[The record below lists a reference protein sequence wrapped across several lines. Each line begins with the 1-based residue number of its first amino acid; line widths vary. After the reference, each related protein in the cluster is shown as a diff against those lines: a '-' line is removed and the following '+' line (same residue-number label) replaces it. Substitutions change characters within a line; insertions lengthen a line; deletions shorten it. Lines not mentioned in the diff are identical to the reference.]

1 MGDQDLV
8 RLSVEAAH
16 LAVRGQPY
24 GELLANAVHRQ
35 LRADAGAGLTTW
47 TVGADGADRVSVDV
61 AGQDPLDATYVERAK
76 AVVSQHPS
84 FSAGLPELATHR
96 VSDLTPMGPFWDSEP
111 YEAMHGFCGGRYP
124 AALTLLATP
133 TTLVFLGVHRS
144 RHDFSDDDMRRL
156 ELVRQPLAS
165 ALVFR
170 HQLEDAARRM
180 QTILPPSV
188 TFTDREA
195 EVLALVARG
204 WTDRRIAHRLGITE
218 RGVRKRVSTAR
229 ERVGAHSRAQA
240 VALWSK
246 LNP

>member
-1 MGDQDLV
+1 M

-24 GELLANAVHRQ
+24 GEFLADCVHRE
-35 LRADAGAGLTTW
+35 LRADAGAGLTVW
-47 TVGADGADRVSVDV
+47 AAGADGTDHVTVDV
-61 AGQDPLDATYVERAK
+61 AGQDPVEGRYLERAK
-76 AVVSQHPS
+76 AVVAEHPS
-84 FSAGLPELATHR
+84 FSAGMPERATHR

-133 TTLVFLGVHRS
+133 TTLVFLGIHRS
-144 RHDFSDDDMRRL
+144 RHDFSDEDMRRL
-156 ELVRQPLAS
+156 DLVRQPLAG
-165 ALVFR
+165 ALTFR
-170 HQLEDAARRM
+170 NQLDHAAHQLQQA
-180 QTILPPSV
+180 LPATV

-204 WTDRRIAHRLGITE
+204 WTDRRIARRLGITD
-218 RGVRKRVSTAR
+218 RTVRKRLATAR
-229 ERVGAHSRAQA
+229 ERVGAHSRAHA
-240 VALWSK
+240 AALWSR